1 MKPCPESVPA
11 SVPPELPVRISL
23 ADEALTDFVTAT
35 DWYLEEQ
42 AFAAAD
48 DFADGFE
55 RALTL
60 LTRFPE
66 LDVAGRHKTRTFT
79 LPKFPY
85 LLIYRAF
92 PEHIR
97 IIAVANH
104 SRRPGYWA
112 GRR

>member
-1 MKPCPESVPA
+1 M
-11 SVPPELPVRISL
+11 RISL
-23 ADEALTDFVTAT
+23 ADEALADFETAT

-48 DFADGFE
+48 DFADEFE

-60 LTRFPE
+60 LARFPE
-66 LDVAGRHKTRTFT
+66 LGAAGRHKTRAFT

-85 LLIYRAF
+85 SLIYRVF
-92 PEHIR
+92 PDHIR

>member
-1 MKPCPESVPA
+1 M
-11 SVPPELPVRISL
+11 RISL
-23 ADEALTDFVTAT
+23 ADEALADFEAAT
-35 DWYLEEQ
+35 DWYLEER

-48 DFADGFE
+48 DFADEFE
-55 RALTL
+55 RALSL
-60 LTRFPE
+60 LARFPE
-66 LDVAGRHKTRTFT
+66 LGAAGRSNTRAFT

-85 LLIYRAF
+85 SLIYRVF
-92 PEHIR
+92 PDHIR